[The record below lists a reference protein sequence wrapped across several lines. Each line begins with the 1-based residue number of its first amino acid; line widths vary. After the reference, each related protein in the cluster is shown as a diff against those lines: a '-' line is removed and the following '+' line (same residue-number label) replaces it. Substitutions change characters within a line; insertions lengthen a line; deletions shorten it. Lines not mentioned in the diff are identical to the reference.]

1 MRDVI
6 RRLARRHGA
15 LWSAFLAVHLWNAV
29 MGVAIVGDRAFG
41 DLELY
46 RHWAGLGLHRG
57 IWPTLQYPRSTRWA
71 RGADGRRRGRRR
83 REPGR
88 VRDRV
93 VRDGHGLDAA
103 ALALLLRRP
112 RGMAGGWWWTAF
124 LLLLGPVAL
133 GRLDAVVV
141 PMVLVALLWA
151 LDRPVVASLLLTAGA
166 WIKVAPGAL
175 LWPLFAAARRPW
187 RHVLLPAV
195 ALTGLVVMTVRVL
208 GRSDFLMTFL
218 TDQSGRGLQLEAVG
232 ATPWLLAALV
242 THSVRRVDNLV
253 LNDWELHG
261 AGTQVAGQVLG
272 VLFVLAV
279 VAAAGLVWWHR
290 ELLGDRLR
298 SDRAAGAELVVRG
311 ALLMTLT
318 MIVFDKVGSPQY
330 MTWLAAPIAAALGLG
345 LPGWRRTAR
354 WALVVAGVTQ
364 AVFPWLYPAITRG
377 DATGTVVLAVRNVLL
392 VVLLVWTA
400 RALALGGRVRADTGV
415 DGASQQEGRVRVRVG
430 GGVSPCRLGW
440 PGAYGAGGGDDT
452 PRR

>member
-6 RRLARRHGA
+6 RRLVRRRGA

-46 RHWAGLGLHRG
+46 RHWAGLGLHQG
-57 IWPTLQYPRSTRWA
+57 IWPTLQFPSVYPVGS
-71 RGADGRRRGRRR
+71 
-83 REPGR
+83 
-88 VRDRV
+88 V
-93 VRDGHGLDAA
+93 VPMVVASLGGVGSRAGYAIAWSLMVTALDAA
-103 ALALLLRRP
+103 ALAVLLRRP
-112 RGMAGGWWWTAF
+112 RGMAGGRWWTAF
-124 LLLLGPVAL
+124 LLLLGPVGL
-133 GRLDAVVV
+133 GRIDAVVV
-141 PMVLVALLWA
+141 PLTLIALLWA
-151 LDRPVVASLLLTAGA
+151 LDRPVVASFLLTAGA

-175 LWPLFAAARRPW
+175 LWPLFAAVRRPW
-187 RHVLLPAV
+187 RDVVLPAA
-195 ALTGLVVMTVRVL
+195 ALTGLVVLTVRFL
-208 GRSDFLMTFL
+208 GRSDFLATFL

-232 ATPWLLAALV
+232 AVPWLLAALV
-242 THSVRRVDNLV
+242 TRSVLRVDNLV

-261 AGTQVAGQVLG
+261 VGTRAAGQVLG

-279 VAAAGLVWWHR
+279 VAAAGLVWWRR
-290 ELLGDRLR
+290 ELLGARLR
-298 SDRAAGAELVVRG
+298 SDRTAGAELVVRG

-330 MTWLAAPIAAALGLG
+330 MTWLAAPVAAAVGLG

-377 DATGTVVLAVRNVLL
+377 DAVGAAVLAARNVLL

-400 RALALGGRVRADTGV
+400 RTLVLGGRERADAGIERVAQQEALDRVRAVT
-415 DGASQQEGRVRVRVG
+415 
-430 GGVSPCRLGW
+430 
-440 PGAYGAGGGDDT
+440 AG
-452 PRR
+452 

>member
-1 MRDVI
+1 MRGGLLRDVI
-6 RRLARRHGA
+6 RRLARRQRA

-29 MGVAIVGDRAFG
+29 MGVAIIGDRAFG

-46 RHWAGLGLHRG
+46 RRWAGLGLHQG
-57 IWPTLQYPRSTRWA
+57 IWPTLQFPSVYPVGSTVPMLVA
-71 RGADGRRRGRRR
+71 AVGGVGS
-83 REPGR
+83 R
-88 VRDRV
+88 VGYAIAWSV
-93 VRDGHGLDAA
+93 MVTALDAA
-103 ALALLLRRP
+103 ALALLVRRP
-112 RGMAGGWWWTAF
+112 RGMAGGWWWTGF
-124 LLLLGPVAL
+124 LLLLGPVAI
-133 GRLDAVVV
+133 GRIDAVVV
-141 PMVLVALLWA
+141 PMALVALLWA
-151 LDRPVVASLLLTAGA
+151 LERPVVASLLLTAGA
-166 WIKVAPGAL
+166 WVKVAPGAL
-175 LWPLFAAARRPW
+175 LWPILATARRPW
-187 RHVLLPAV
+187 RHVVLPAV
-195 ALTGLVVMTVRVL
+195 ALTGLVVMAVRLL

-242 THSVRRVDNLV
+242 VHSVRRVDNLV

-261 AGTQVAGQVLG
+261 AGTQVAVLVIG

-290 ELLGDRLR
+290 ELLGGRLR

-377 DATGTVVLAVRNVLL
+377 DAERDRGPRGAQRAAGGA
-392 VVLLVWTA
+392 A
-400 RALALGGRVRADTGV
+400 RV
-415 DGASQQEGRVRVRVG
+415 DG
-430 GGVSPCRLGW
+430 
-440 PGAYGAGGGDDT
+440 PG
-452 PRR
+452 PRARGP

>member
-1 MRDVI
+1 MHDAI
-6 RRLARRHGA
+6 RRLVRRPGA

-29 MGVAIVGDRAFG
+29 VGVAIAGDRAFG

-46 RHWAGLGLHRG
+46 RRWAGLGLHQG
-57 IWPTLQYPRSTRWA
+57 IWPTLQFPSVYPVGSVL
-71 RGADGRRRGRRR
+71 
-83 REPGR
+83 PM
-88 VRDRV
+88 V
-93 VRDGHGLDAA
+93 VASVGGVGSRAGYAIAWSLMVTALDAA
-103 ALALLLRRP
+103 ALAVLLRRP
-112 RGMAGGWWWTAF
+112 RGSAGGWWWTGF
-124 LLLLGPVAL
+124 LLLLGPVGL

-141 PMVLVALLWA
+141 PLVLVALLWA

-175 LWPLFAAARRPW
+175 LWPLFAATRRPW
-187 RHVLLPAV
+187 RDVVLPAV
-195 ALTGLVVMTVRVL
+195 ALTGVVVTVVRAL
-208 GRSDFLMTFL
+208 GRSDFLVTFL

-242 THSVRRVDNLV
+242 TGSVRRVDDLV

-272 VLFVLAV
+272 VLFVLTV
-279 VAAAGLVWWHR
+279 VAAAGLVWWRR

-330 MTWLAAPIAAALGLG
+330 MAWLAAPIAAAVGLG

-364 AVFPWLYPAITRG
+364 GVFPWLYPAITRG
-377 DATGTVVLAVRNVLL
+377 DVTGAVVLAGRNVLL
-392 VVLLVWTA
+392 VVLLVGTA
-400 RALALGGRVRADTGV
+400 RAVALGGRDAADGGTQVAQEEGRERVRAV
-415 DGASQQEGRVRVRVG
+415 A
-430 GGVSPCRLGW
+430 
-440 PGAYGAGGGDDT
+440 AG
-452 PRR
+452 

>member
-6 RRLARRHGA
+6 RRLVRRTGA

-57 IWPTLQYPRSTRWA
+57 IWPTLQFPSVYPVGSVVPMVVA
-71 RGADGRRRGRRR
+71 SLGGV
-83 REPGR
+83 ESR
-88 VRDRV
+88 VGYGIAWSLMV
-93 VRDGHGLDAA
+93 TALDAA
-103 ALALLLRRP
+103 ALAVLLRRP
-112 RGMAGGWWWTAF
+112 RGTAGGWWWTGF
-124 LLLLGPVAL
+124 LLLLGPVGL

-141 PMVLVALLWA
+141 PLALAALLWA

-175 LWPLFAAARRPW
+175 LWPLFAVTRRPW
-187 RHVLLPAV
+187 RDVALPAAV
-195 ALTGLVVMTVRVL
+195 LTGLVVMTVRLL
-208 GRSDFLMTFL
+208 GRGDFLVTFL

-242 THSVRRVDNLV
+242 TPAVRRVDNLV

-261 AGTQVAGQVLG
+261 AGTGVAGQVLG

-279 VAAAGLVWWHR
+279 VAAAGLVWWRR
-290 ELLGDRLR
+290 ELLGARLR

-318 MIVFDKVGSPQY
+318 MIVVDKVGSPQY
-330 MTWLAAPIAAALGLG
+330 MAWLAAPVAAAVGLG

-354 WALVVAGVTQ
+354 WVLVVAGVTQ

-377 DATGTVVLAVRNVLL
+377 DAAGAAVLAARNVLL
-392 VVLLVWTA
+392 VVVLVWTVQ
-400 RALALGGRVRADTGV
+400 ALVLGGRERADV
-415 DGASQQEGRVRVRVG
+415 AIEGTARKAGRERVRVASAR
-430 GGVSPCRLGW
+430 
-440 PGAYGAGGGDDT
+440 
-452 PRR
+452 